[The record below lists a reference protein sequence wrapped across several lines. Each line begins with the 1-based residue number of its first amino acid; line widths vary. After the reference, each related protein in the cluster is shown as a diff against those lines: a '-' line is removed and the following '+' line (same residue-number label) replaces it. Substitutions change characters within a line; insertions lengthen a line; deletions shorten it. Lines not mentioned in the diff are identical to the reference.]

1 MIRIL
6 LASRNGGKLKEFE
19 TLLPEV
25 QWLTLPP
32 TVSPLPETGTF
43 FEENAR
49 QKLEAARAW
58 YEQQSALCVD
68 GILSDDSGLC
78 VDALWGAPGVLTAHF
93 GPGLSPHERNIK
105 LLTLLQANDPRSAR
119 YVCILAW
126 WEPHGAIKTF
136 LGVAEGSLSETPRGH
151 RGFGYDPIFQPHP
164 LDKTFGEMEDSDK
177 NLISHRGLATQALK
191 KYLETSKK

>member
-1 MIRIL
+1 MTRIL
-6 LASRNGGKLKEFE
+6 LASRNSGKLKEFE

-25 QWLTLPP
+25 QWQTLPP
-32 TVSPLPETGTF
+32 TVDALPETGTY

-93 GPGLSPHERNIK
+93 GIGLSPHEKNLR
-105 LLTLLQANDPRSAR
+105 LLSLLRAHDLRSAR

-126 WEPHGAIKTF
+126 WQPDQEIKIF
-136 LGVAEGSLSETPRGH
+136 SGVAEGSLVTTPRGH
-151 RGFGYDPIFQPHP
+151 QGFGYDPIFQPSSW
-164 LDKTFGEMEDSDK
+164 DKTFGEMKEEDK
-177 NLISHRGLATQALK
+177 NRISHRGLAIQALK
-191 KYLETSKK
+191 QKVQID